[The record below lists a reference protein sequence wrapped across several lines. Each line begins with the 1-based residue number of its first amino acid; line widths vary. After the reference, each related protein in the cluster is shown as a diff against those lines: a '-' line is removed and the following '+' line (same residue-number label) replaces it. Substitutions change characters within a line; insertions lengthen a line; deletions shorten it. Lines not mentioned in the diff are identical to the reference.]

1 MPLKITLIV
10 VMLCASISCF
20 AKPEINKE
28 KSTESNQQSQIIQ
41 SDSIGIKEDP
51 QLDQKSKTIKKP
63 SMADYCKKHT
73 C

>member
-10 VMLCASISCF
+10 VMLCTSISCF
-20 AKPEINKE
+20 AKPEISKE
-28 KSTESNQQSQIIQ
+28 KSTESNQQSQTQ
-41 SDSIGIKEDP
+41 SDSFGVKEDP
-51 QLDQKSKTIKKP
+51 PSDQKSKTIKKP